1 MTAHVGQQ
9 PFPKKF
15 SLKNPKLCKEYMG
28 SLMFYHPAISPIFGA
43 ASSFVLNH
51 KELEIA
57 QTVQINQLFQLLNLI
72 CVYGDVFYGLT
83 RMLVRKNVNNDVSKD
98 SPEYYLKALEWSDK
112 TNLCSVPKA
121 QNSVQSRDVRA
132 CARYQCR
139 ETFARPHF

>member
-1 MTAHVGQQ
+1 MTAYVGQQ

-28 SLMFYHPAISPIFGA
+28 SLMFCYRAILQIFIA

-83 RMLVRKNVNNDVSKD
+83 SMLVKKN
-98 SPEYYLKALEWSDK
+98 
-112 TNLCSVPKA
+112 
-121 QNSVQSRDVRA
+121 
-132 CARYQCR
+132 
-139 ETFARPHF
+139 